1 MSVVGRKT
9 KDSGVDGLLV
19 IDKPA
24 GWTSHDVVAK
34 CRGAY
39 AQRRC
44 GHAGTLDPDATGVL
58 LVGFGN
64 ATKLLTFLTDLPKTY
79 TTEMVMGATTNTL
92 DDSGEIL
99 ERFEMPTLSAQDLQT
114 AAQQFVGNILQ
125 IPPMVSA
132 VQVGGIRLHQ
142 LARQGI
148 EIERAPRPVTVYRFD
163 VLSALGNN
171 VFVAEVV
178 CGSGTYVRTLVD
190 DLGRAVGGGAH
201 LRNLR
206 RTAIGSFA
214 AADGDSPLRP
224 GFGDRP
230 LATPAEALR
239 DYPAVRV
246 DDDMTGRIRN
256 GVVLD
261 RDHFATGHVTGPQRV
276 LAPDGQ
282 LLAVY
287 EVNGQRFRPL
297 VVLPRREGAGE
308 SQAVRATDEVTGNVD
323 RRADHS

>member
-1 MSVVGRKT
+1 VGRKT

-39 AQRRC
+39 GQRRC
-44 GHAGTLDPDATGVL
+44 GHSGTLDPDATGVL

-79 TTEMVMGATTNTL
+79 TTEMVMGSTTNTL

-99 ERFEMPTLSAQDLQT
+99 ERFEMPGLTVEGLQM
-114 AAQQFVGNILQ
+114 AAQQFVGNITQ

-132 VQVGGIRLHQ
+132 VQVGGVRLHE

-148 EIERAPRPVTVYRFD
+148 EIERAPRPVTVYRYD
-163 VLSALGNN
+163 VISALGNN
-171 VFVAEVV
+171 VFGAEVV

-206 RTAIGSFA
+206 RTVVGSFVA
-214 AADGDSPLRP
+214 DDGDSPLRE
-224 GFGDRP
+224 GFGDRR
-230 LATPAEALR
+230 LVSPADALR
-239 DYPAVRV
+239 DYGAVRV
-246 DDDMTGRIRN
+246 DDAMAARIKN

-261 RDHFATGHVTGPQRV
+261 RDEFGTGEVTGPQSV
-276 LAPDGQ
+276 LDASGE

-287 EVNGQRFRPL
+287 EASGKRFRPL
-297 VVLPRREGAGE
+297 VVLP
-308 SQAVRATDEVTGNVD
+308 VRVHPG
-323 RRADHS
+323 

>member
-1 MSVVGRKT
+1 VSPHWSFGDQNKGVGRKT

-19 IDKPA
+19 VDKPA

-39 AQRRC
+39 GQRRC
-44 GHAGTLDPDATGVL
+44 GHSGTLDPDATGVL

-79 TTEMVMGATTNTL
+79 TTEMVMGSTTNTL
-92 DDSGEIL
+92 DDSGETL
-99 ERFEMPTLSAQDLQT
+99 ERFDMPGLTVENLQT
-114 AAQQFVGNILQ
+114 AAQQFVGNITQ

-132 VQVGGIRLHQ
+132 VQVGGVRLHE

-148 EIERAPRPVTVYRFD
+148 EIERAPRPVTVYRYD
-163 VLSALGNN
+163 IVSALDNN
-171 VFVAEVV
+171 VFGAEVV

-206 RTAIGSFA
+206 RTVVGSFA
-214 AADGDSPLRP
+214 ADGGDSPLRE
-224 GFGDRP
+224 GFGDRS
-230 LATPAEALR
+230 LVSPADALR
-239 DYPAVRV
+239 DYGEVRV
-246 DDDMTGRIRN
+246 DDAMVSRIRN
-256 GVVLD
+256 GVVLE
-261 RDHFATGHVTGPQRV
+261 RDEFGTGEITGPQRV
-276 LAPDGQ
+276 LDASGE

-287 EVNGQRFRPL
+287 EASGKRFRPL
-297 VVLPRREGAGE
+297 VVLP
-308 SQAVRATDEVTGNVD
+308 VRVHPG
-323 RRADHS
+323 

>member
-1 MSVVGRKT
+1 LSRTATSDPWTYKNRCVGRKT
-9 KDSGVDGLLV
+9 KDSGIDGLLV

-39 AQRRC
+39 GQRRC
-44 GHAGTLDPDATGVL
+44 GHSGTLDPDATGVL

-92 DDSGEIL
+92 DDSGEVL
-99 ERFEMPTLSAQDLQT
+99 ERFEMRDLTVEGLQT
-114 AAQQFVGNILQ
+114 AAQQFVGNITQ

-132 VQVGGIRLHQ
+132 VQVGGVRLHE

-148 EIERAPRPVTVYRFD
+148 EIERAPRPVTVYRYD
-163 VLSALGNN
+163 IVSALGNN
-171 VFVAEVV
+171 VFGAEVV

-206 RTAIGSFA
+206 RTVVGSFV
-214 AADGDSPLRP
+214 ADQGDLPLRE
-224 GFGDRP
+224 GFGDRA
-230 LATPAEALR
+230 LLSPAEALR
-239 DYPAVRV
+239 DYSAVRV
-246 DDDMTGRIRN
+246 DDAMVARIRN

-261 RDHFATGHVTGPQRV
+261 RDEFGTGEVSGPQSV
-276 LAPDGQ
+276 VDAAGE

-287 EVNGQRFRPL
+287 EASGKRFRPL
-297 VVLPRREGAGE
+297 VVLPKR
-308 SQAVRATDEVTGNVD
+308 
-323 RRADHS
+323 

>member
-1 MSVVGRKT
+1 VGRKT

-39 AQRRC
+39 GQRRC
-44 GHAGTLDPDATGVL
+44 GHSGTLDPDATGVL

-79 TTEMVMGATTNTL
+79 TTEMVMGSTTNTL
-92 DDSGEIL
+92 DDSGEVL
-99 ERFEMPTLSAQDLQT
+99 QRFEMPSLTVEGLQT
-114 AAQQFVGNILQ
+114 AAQQFVGNITQ

-132 VQVGGIRLHQ
+132 VQVGGVRLHE

-148 EIERAPRPVTVYRFD
+148 EIERAPRPVTVYRYD
-163 VLSALGNN
+163 IVSALGNN
-171 VFVAEVV
+171 VFAAEVV

-206 RTAIGSFA
+206 RTVVGSFA
-214 AADGDSPLRP
+214 ADHGDSPLRE
-224 GFGDRP
+224 GFGDR
-230 LATPAEALR
+230 ALIR
-239 DYPAVRV
+239 LVDALCDYSAVRV
-246 DDDMTGRIRN
+246 DDAMAARIRN

-261 RDHFATGHVTGPQRV
+261 RDEFGTGDVAGPQSV
-276 LAPDGQ
+276 LDASGD

-287 EVNGQRFRPL
+287 EASGKRFRPR
-297 VVLPRREGAGE
+297 VVLP
-308 SQAVRATDEVTGNVD
+308 VRSAMD
-323 RRADHS
+323 

>member
-1 MSVVGRKT
+1 VGRKT

-44 GHAGTLDPDATGVL
+44 GHSGTLDPDATGVL
-58 LVGFGN
+58 LVGFGH
-64 ATKLLTFLTDLPKTY
+64 ATKLLTFLTALPKTY
-79 TTEMVMGATTNTL
+79 TTEIVMGSTTSTL
-92 DDSGEIL
+92 DDSG
-99 ERFEMPTLSAQDLQT
+99 DVLQT
-114 AAQQFVGNILQ
+114 FDMPNLTVEGLQAAAQQFVGDITQ

-132 VQVGGIRLHQ
+132 VQVGGVRLHE

-148 EIERAPRPVTVYRFD
+148 EIERAPRPVTVYRYD
-163 VLSALGNN
+163 VVSALNKN
-171 VFVAEVV
+171 VFEAVVV

-190 DLGRAVGGGAH
+190 DLGRAVGAGAH

-206 RTAIGSFA
+206 RTVVASFA
-214 AADGDSPLRP
+214 AADGDSPLRER
-224 GFGDRP
+224 FGDRP
-230 LATPAEALR
+230 LLSPSEALR
-239 DYPAVRV
+239 DYTAVNV
-246 DDDMTGRIRN
+246 DDAMAARIRN

-261 RDHFATGHVTGPQRV
+261 RDAFETGDVAGPQRV
-276 LAPDGQ
+276 LDASGD

-287 EVNGQRFRPL
+287 EVNEKRFRPL
-297 VVLPRREGAGE
+297 VVLP
-308 SQAVRATDEVTGNVD
+308 VR
-323 RRADHS
+323 

>member
-1 MSVVGRKT
+1 MGRKT
-9 KDSGVDGLLV
+9 KDSGVDGLLL

-79 TTEMVMGATTNTL
+79 TTEIVMGSTTTTL
-92 DDSGEIL
+92 DDSGEL
-99 ERFEMPTLSAQDLQT
+99 VSRFDMPMLLTDDVQH
-114 AAQQFVGNILQ
+114 AAQHFVGDIMQ

-132 VQVGGIRLHQ
+132 VQVGGVRLHQ

-148 EIERAPRPVTVYRFD
+148 EIERAHRPVKVYRYD
-163 VLSALGNN
+163 IVRSLGNN
-171 VFVAEVV
+171 VFCAEIV

-190 DLGRAVGGGAH
+190 DLGRAMGGGAH
-201 LRNLR
+201 LRSLR
-206 RTAIGSFA
+206 RTAIGSFHA
-214 AADGDSPLRP
+214 NDGDSPLRE

-230 LATPAEALR
+230 LLSPADALR
-239 DYPAVRV
+239 DYPRVSV
-246 DDDMTGRIRN
+246 DDETVTRVRN
-256 GVVLD
+256 GVVLE
-261 RDHFATGHVTGPQRV
+261 RDQFGTGDLEGPQRI
-276 LAPDGQ
+276 LDTHGA

-287 EVNGQRFRPL
+287 EVSADRLRPL
-297 VVLPRREGAGE
+297 VVLP
-308 SQAVRATDEVTGNVD
+308 VRSA
-323 RRADHS
+323 